1 MVGWDKNATKATNAT
16 SRDRLM
22 VASYYNFTIFPTLM
36 ALIVR
41 VKFVEAAILLITI
54 SLLLLL
60 SNPPSQTLNALILKN
75 LPMIKT
81 PTYHRGL

>member
-1 MVGWDKNATKATNAT
+1 MVGWDKNATEATNAT

-22 VASYYNFTIFPTLM
+22 VASHYNFTIFPTLM
-36 ALIVR
+36 ALIVC
-41 VKFVEAAILLITI
+41 VIFVEVATPLITI

-60 SNPPSQTLNALILKN
+60 SNPPSQTLNTLIPKN

-81 PTYHRGL
+81 PTYHRSL